1 MPERGETRHTSQDP
15 QDLQMRAGFRCTTTK
30 YISAEG
36 SASSNKFPRLR
47 KGNTIQG
54 VGDKKVKRMKLLALA
69 TLMAL
74 PLGAQNWTQP
84 RTPDGQPDLQGFWTN
99 ATLTPM
105 ERGVVTAIT
114 GERIGLPGTVSLTV
128 SDKEAQ
134 EFEKR
139 IKDGGSF
146 DRRDGNPDADVSRAY
161 NNLFV
166 DRGTELAR
174 VDGSKRTSLIID
186 PPDGKIPP
194 LTPEAQRAG
203 AARRPGF
210 NSVEDRP
217 LGERCIIGF
226 GSAGGP
232 PMLPVGYNSNYQ
244 IVQVPGY
251 VMIMVEMVH
260 DVRIIRLGGTH
271 ETPTVRQWLGDSV
284 GHWEGDTL
292 VVETT
297 NFTDKTRF
305 RGASENLRVTESFRR
320 TDANTILYRATMDDP
335 SAFSKAWTIE
345 YPFVATPNPLYEY
358 ACHEGNYAMTDILAG
373 ARKADAEGNKK

>member
-1 MPERGETRHTSQDP
+1 
-15 QDLQMRAGFRCTTTK
+15 
-30 YISAEG
+30 
-36 SASSNKFPRLR
+36 
-47 KGNTIQG
+47 
-54 VGDKKVKRMKLLALA
+54 MKLLALA